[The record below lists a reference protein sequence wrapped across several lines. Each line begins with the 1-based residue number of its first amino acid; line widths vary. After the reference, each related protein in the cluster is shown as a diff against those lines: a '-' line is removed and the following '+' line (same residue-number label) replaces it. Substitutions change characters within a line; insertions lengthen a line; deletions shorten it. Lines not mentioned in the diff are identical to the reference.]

1 MSRPKV
7 ALIAG
12 AAHGGT
18 TIANLM
24 LGQHPEIFAT
34 GKLRDFPDGD
44 VFSKDKI
51 CAPGDRS
58 CWECSCGELAMH
70 CPFWMDVRERYAR
83 LADRPVEERLPEL
96 FRMILELSGRSF
108 VGDVTH
114 NVGYA
119 RQLMEINGIDLY
131 LIHMVR
137 DGRGVVNSRLR
148 KDYNMGLLEK
158 AGWRHTRRVIKLS
171 RRWLRHHH
179 ALAALERQL
188 GPKAVRISHEDLCS
202 NPRATLQPVGEC
214 LGLDFDAIGAAL
226 GSGEPFRPV
235 PHLIRGNA
243 NLRLGNEV
251 VLKYEPTV
259 LTRMSGLDQAIF
271 QIASKLPVLGR

>member
-7 ALIAG
+7 ALTAG

-18 TIANLM
+18 TIANM
-24 LGQHPEIFAT
+24 ILGQHPEIFAT

-44 VFSKDKI
+44 VFSEDKV

-70 CPFWMDVRERYAR
+70 CPFWLEVRERYAR
-83 LADRPVEERLPEL
+83 LADWPIDKRLPEL
-96 FRMILELSGRSF
+96 FRMITELSGRPF

-119 RQLMEINGIDLY
+119 RQLMEISGIDLY
-131 LIHMVR
+131 LIHVVR

-148 KDYNMGLLEK
+148 KDYNMGLLQK
-158 AGWRHTRRVIKLS
+158 TGWRHTRRVIKLS
-171 RRWLRHHH
+171 RRWLRQHH
-179 ALAALERQL
+179 ALAALEKQL
-188 GPKAVRISHEDLCS
+188 GPKAVRISHEDLCI

-214 LGLDFDAIGAAL
+214 LGLDFDSIGAAL
-226 GSGEPFRPV
+226 GAGEPFGPV

-243 NLRLGNEV
+243 NLRLGKEV
-251 VLKYEPTV
+251 VLKYEPSN
-259 LTRMSGLDQAIF
+259 LARMSGLDQAIF
-271 QIASKLPVLGR
+271 GLASKLPVFGY